1 MFCLGNVYSHRFAAE
16 FFTDATTPE
25 FSFNSGVYNTN
36 FNKAAEMI
44 KKAIT
49 NQLYFKDNGTQGAID
64 RTADNAPGSDYGQV
78 SKNFTPHGG
87 AYTASTGELTL
98 DMVNHGLS
106 VGDMIKIADNSLT
119 FTCGMDGNYSNHTY
133 PRTTDPA
140 SGEYIKITS
149 ATTDSIT
156 VNVGPSPLVSFTPT
170 AGTYDPA
177 TGDLVLTIGTHSL
190 AQGTNIKI
198 ADNSLKF
205 KCSMDD
211 YGTVHTYPR
220 VTDPVSGEPIEITAT
235 TSDSITVNVG
245 QSPLVQFTPS
255 NASFTPTT
263 GIMELTIGDHSCLLY
278 TSPSPRDS

>member
-1 MFCLGNVYSHRFAAE
+1 
-16 FFTDATTPE
+16 
-25 FSFNSGVYNTN
+25 
-36 FNKAAEMI
+36 
-44 KKAIT
+44 
-49 NQLYFKDNGTQGAID
+49 
-64 RTADNAPGSDYGQV
+64 
-78 SKNFTPHGG
+78 
-87 AYTASTGELTL
+87 
-98 DMVNHGLS
+98 
-106 VGDMIKIADNSLT
+106 
-119 FTCGMDGNYSNHTY
+119 MDGDYSNHTY

-177 TGDLVLTIGTHSL
+177 TGDLVLTIGSHSL
-190 AQGTNIKI
+190 ATGTNIKI

-220 VTDPVSGEPIEITAT
+220 VTDPVSGEAIEITAT

-245 QSPLVQFTPS
+245 QSPLVEWNVS
-255 NASFTPTT
+255 NA
-263 GIMELTIGDHSCLLY
+263 IYDYCLLY